1 MSQGFSIAGLP
12 VRAGLGWGLL
22 IGGVTAALALRW
34 FPSAL
39 PDRTAPTYWA
49 MAAASAVMLLGSVLV
64 HEVGHALV
72 ARRFGVLSGG
82 ITLLLLG
89 ARTEMAGAL
98 PHPRAE
104 ALMAAAGPTAN
115 ALLALACAALLQ
127 LGAVAASAEMA
138 SVLTFAMLANALL
151 AVINALPVYPLD
163 GGRIVRAYFWL
174 RTGRIDLAT
183 NRAAMIGLIASA
195 LVTVAGAAMLAAR
208 VPLEGM
214 LTLSVGIYLYARAR
228 SAIRRR

>member
-12 VRAGLGWGLL
+12 VRAGLGWTLL
-22 IGGVTAALALRW
+22 IGAVTAALALRW

-39 PDRTAPTYWA
+39 PERSMPTSWL
-49 MAAASAVMLLGSVLV
+49 MAAVSAVMLLGSVLV

-72 ARRFGVLSGG
+72 ARQFGVRSGG

-104 ALMAAAGPTAN
+104 ALMAAAGPAVN
-115 ALLALACAALLQ
+115 ALLALVCAAVLSLDPVR
-127 LGAVAASAEMA
+127 GSEEIASM
-138 SVLTFAMLANALL
+138 LTFAMLANALL
-151 AVINALPVYPLD
+151 AVINALPVFPLD

-174 RTGRIDLAT
+174 RTGQMDVAT
-183 NRAAMIGLIASA
+183 NRAAMIGLVSSA

-214 LTLSVGIYLYARAR
+214 LTLAVGIYLYARAR
-228 SAIRRR
+228 SAFRRR